1 MQLSII
7 KILERKKAVRQKMSK
22 VLFITEKT
30 SFISEGIINHLK
42 AQDFE
47 VLTVKPDVTAISNFL
62 KEGNSSE
69 EGEAIDPE
77 VAALLSQ
84 EGGEDASSG
93 EEKKDDI
100 PRIFIL
106 YLQGEDNL
114 MIDVLGY
121 IRDLVEDRGI
131 RFFVIGTQEELDE
144 VIGKKADYVAERYT
158 RPVDLAELIKR
169 LQKEGEAVDK
179 LKEFKSI
186 LIVDDDA
193 TALRS
198 MKSLLSTHYKILVA
212 NSGMN
217 AITILAKNKVD
228 LILLDFEMPIV
239 NGPKVLEMIRSDPNT
254 ANIPVMF
261 LTAKGDKR
269 SIMEV
274 LRFKP
279 EKYLLKTMLP
289 KDILDSI
296 DEFFKTRR

>member
-1 MQLSII
+1 
-7 KILERKKAVRQKMSK
+7 V
-22 VLFITEKT
+22 

-47 VLTVKPDVTAISNFL
+47 VLTVKPDVTAISNYL
-62 KEGNSSE
+62 KDDNGSE
-69 EGEAIDPE
+69 EEAIDPE

-84 EGGEDASSG
+84 ESQKAEGEEGGGEEAKEG
-93 EEKKDDI
+93 EKKDI

-121 IRDLVEDRGI
+121 IKDLVEDRGI
-131 RFFVIGTQEELDE
+131 RFFVIGTQEELDT
-144 VIGKKADYVAERYT
+144 VIGKKADYVAQLYT
-158 RPVDLAELIKR
+158 RPVDLGELIKR

-198 MKSLLSTHYKILVA
+198 MKNLLSTHYTILVA

-239 NGPKVLEMIRSDPNT
+239 NGPKVLEMIRADSNT
-254 ANIPVMF
+254 SNIPVMF

-289 KDILDSI
+289 KDVLESI
-296 DEFFKTRR
+296 DDFFKSRH

>member
-1 MQLSII
+1 
-7 KILERKKAVRQKMSK
+7 MSK

-62 KEGNSSE
+62 KEDNGNDE
-69 EGEAIDPE
+69 EAIDPE
-77 VAALLSQ
+77 VAALLTQ
-84 EGGEDASSG
+84 EGGEESESAEG
-93 EEKKDDI
+93 KKDDI

-121 IRDLVEDRGI
+121 IKDLVEDRGI

-144 VIGKKADYVAERYT
+144 VIGKKADYVAEKYT
-158 RPVDLAELIKR
+158 RPVDIAELLKR

>member
-1 MQLSII
+1 
-7 KILERKKAVRQKMSK
+7 
-22 VLFITEKT
+22 
-30 SFISEGIINHLK
+30 
-42 AQDFE
+42 
-47 VLTVKPDVTAISNFL
+47 
-62 KEGNSSE
+62 
-69 EGEAIDPE
+69 
-77 VAALLSQ
+77 
-84 EGGEDASSG
+84 
-93 EEKKDDI
+93 
-100 PRIFIL
+100 
-106 YLQGEDNL
+106 

-121 IRDLVEDRGI
+121 IKDLVEDRGI
-131 RFFVIGTQEELDE
+131 RFFVIGTQEELDT
-144 VIGKKADYVAERYT
+144 VIGKKADYVAQLYA
-158 RPVDLAELIKR
+158 RPVDLPELIKR

-198 MKSLLSTHYKILVA
+198 MKNLLSTHYKILVA

-228 LILLDFEMPIV
+228 LILLDFEMPVV
-239 NGPKVLEMIRSDPNT
+239 NGPKVLEMIRADSNT
-254 ANIPVMF
+254 SNIPVMF

-289 KDILDSI
+289 KDVLESI
-296 DEFFKTRR
+296 DDFFKSRH

>member
-1 MQLSII
+1 L
-7 KILERKKAVRQKMSK
+7 SK
-22 VLFITEKT
+22 VLFITEKV

-47 VLTVKPDVTAISNFL
+47 VLTVKPDVTAISNYL
-62 KEGNSSE
+62 KDDNGSE
-69 EGEAIDPE
+69 EEAIDPE

-84 EGGEDASSG
+84 ESQKAEGEEGGGEEAKEG
-93 EEKKDDI
+93 EKKDI

-121 IRDLVEDRGI
+121 IKDLVEDRGI
-131 RFFVIGTQEELDE
+131 RFFVIGTQEELDT
-144 VIGKKADYVAERYT
+144 VIGKKADYVAQLYT
-158 RPVDLAELIKR
+158 RPVDLGELIKR

-198 MKSLLSTHYKILVA
+198 MKNLLSTHYKILVA

-239 NGPKVLEMIRSDPNT
+239 NGPKVLEMIRADSNT
-254 ANIPVMF
+254 SNIPVMF

-289 KDILDSI
+289 KDVLESI
-296 DEFFKTRR
+296 DDFFKSRH

>member
-1 MQLSII
+1 
-7 KILERKKAVRQKMSK
+7 MSK

-42 AQDFE
+42 AQDFN

-62 KEGNSSE
+62 KEDNSSE
-69 EGEAIDPE
+69 EEAIDPE

-84 EGGEDASSG
+84 EGGEEGSEGGSEANAG
-93 EEKKDDI
+93 TGVAEKKDDI
-100 PRIFIL
+100 PRMFIL

-131 RFFVIGTQEELDE
+131 RFFVIGTQEELDT
-144 VIGKKADYVAERYT
+144 VIGKKADYVAEMYT
-158 RPVDLAELIKR
+158 RPVDLQELIKR

-198 MKSLLSTHYKILVA
+198 MKSLLSSHYKILVA

-217 AITILAKNKVD
+217 AITILAKNHVD

-239 NGPKVLEMIRSDPNT
+239 NGPKVLEMIRSDPNSS
-254 ANIPVMF
+254 NIPVMF

-289 KDILDSI
+289 KDIIDSI
-296 DEFFKTRR
+296 DEFFRMKR

>member
-1 MQLSII
+1 
-7 KILERKKAVRQKMSK
+7 MSK
-22 VLFITEKT
+22 ILFITEKM
-30 SFISEGIINHLK
+30 SFISQGIINHLK
-42 AQDFE
+42 TQDFE
-47 VLTVKPDVTAISNFL
+47 VLTVHPDVTAISTFL
-62 KEGNSSE
+62 KEDNSTSVDDDSSV
-69 EGEAIDPE
+69 DPE
-77 VAALLSQ
+77 VAALLSE
-84 EGGEDASSG
+84 EGGGDAGAEAEGASAPKS
-93 EEKKDDI
+93 DI

-131 RFFVIGTQEELDE
+131 RFFVIGTQEELDLI
-144 VIGKKADYVAERYT
+144 IGKKADYVAAMYT
-158 RPVDLAELIKR
+158 RPVDLQDLIAR

-198 MKSLLSTHYKILVA
+198 MKSLLSTRYKILVA

-296 DEFFKTRR
+296 DEFFRMRR

>member
-1 MQLSII
+1 
-7 KILERKKAVRQKMSK
+7 MSK
-22 VLFITEKT
+22 VLFITEKV

-62 KEGNSSE
+62 KEDNGNDE
-69 EGEAIDPE
+69 DAIDPE

-84 EGGEDASSG
+84 QQEGSEEGSQPAA

-131 RFFVIGTQEELDE
+131 RFFVIGTQEELDT
-144 VIGKKADYVAERYT
+144 VVGKKADYVAQMYT
-158 RPVDLAELIKR
+158 RPVDLADLIKR

-198 MKSLLSTHYKILVA
+198 MKSLLSTRYKILVA
-212 NSGMN
+212 SSGMN

-289 KDILDSI
+289 KDILESI
-296 DEFFKTRR
+296 DEFFKTRRRYSHP

>member
-1 MQLSII
+1 
-7 KILERKKAVRQKMSK
+7 MSK
-22 VLFITEKT
+22 VLFITEKV

-62 KEGNSSE
+62 KEDNGNDE
-69 EGEAIDPE
+69 EAIDPE

-84 EGGEDASSG
+84 ESGEEGGEAAAK

-131 RFFVIGTQEELDE
+131 RFFVIGTQEELDTI
-144 VIGKKADYVAERYT
+144 IGKKSDYVAQAYT

-296 DEFFKTRR
+296 DDFFKTRR

>member
-1 MQLSII
+1 
-7 KILERKKAVRQKMSK
+7 MSK
-22 VLFITEKT
+22 VLFITEKV

-62 KEGNSSE
+62 KEDNTDE
-69 EGEAIDPE
+69 EAIDPE
-77 VAALLSQ
+77 VAALLTQ
-84 EGGEDASSG
+84 EGGEAG
-93 EEKKDDI
+93 AGPEEEKKDI

-131 RFFVIGTQEELDE
+131 RFFVIGTQEEIDE
-144 VIGKKADYVAERYT
+144 VIGKKADYVAQTYT
-158 RPVDLAELIKR
+158 RPVDLPGLIKT

-198 MKSLLSTHYKILVA
+198 MKSLLATKYKILVA

-296 DEFFKTRR
+296 DEFFRPRR

>member
-1 MQLSII
+1 
-7 KILERKKAVRQKMSK
+7 MSK
-22 VLFITEKT
+22 VLFITEKV

-42 AQDFE
+42 AQSFE

-62 KEGNSSE
+62 KEGNDSDE
-69 EGEAIDPE
+69 EGIDPE
-77 VAALLSQ
+77 VAALLTQ
-84 EGGEDASSG
+84 EGGTEGEAAAQ
-93 EEKKDDI
+93 EEKEDI

-144 VIGKKADYVAERYT
+144 VIGKKADYVAQMYT
-158 RPVDLAELIKR
+158 RPVDLPSLIKT

-198 MKSLLSTHYKILVA
+198 MKSLLATRYKILVA

>member
-1 MQLSII
+1 
-7 KILERKKAVRQKMSK
+7 MSK
-22 VLFITEKT
+22 ILFITEKV

-62 KEGNSSE
+62 KEDTGNE
-69 EGEAIDPE
+69 EDAIDPE

-84 EGGEDASSG
+84 QESSEEGEASQ
-93 EEKKDDI
+93 EEAKKDDI

-131 RFFVIGTQEELDE
+131 RFFVIGTQEELDT
-144 VIGKKADYVAERYT
+144 VVGKKADYVAQMYT

-198 MKSLLSTHYKILVA
+198 MKSLLSTRYKILVA
-212 NSGMN
+212 SSGMN

-296 DEFFKTRR
+296 DDFFKSRR

>member
-1 MQLSII
+1 
-7 KILERKKAVRQKMSK
+7 MSK
-22 VLFITEKT
+22 ILFITEKV

-62 KEGNSSE
+62 KEDTGNDE
-69 EGEAIDPE
+69 EAIDPE

-84 EGGEDASSG
+84 EGGEG
-93 EEKKDDI
+93 EEGAASPEGEKKDI

-131 RFFVIGTQEELDE
+131 RFFVIGTQEEIDT
-144 VIGKKADYVAERYT
+144 VIGKKADYVAQVYT

-198 MKSLLSTHYKILVA
+198 MKNLLATHYKILVA

-289 KDILDSI
+289 KDIIDSI

>member
-1 MQLSII
+1 
-7 KILERKKAVRQKMSK
+7 MSK
-22 VLFITEKT
+22 VLFITEKV

-62 KEGNSSE
+62 KEDNGNE
-69 EGEAIDPE
+69 EGEIDPE

-84 EGGEDASSG
+84 QENG
-93 EEKKDDI
+93 EEASQSAADDKKDDI

-131 RFFVIGTQEELDE
+131 RFFVIGTQEEIDTI
-144 VIGKKADYVAERYT
+144 IGKKADYVAQIYT
-158 RPVDLAELIKR
+158 RPVDLGDLIKR

-198 MKSLLSTHYKILVA
+198 MKSLLSTRYKILVA
-212 NSGMN
+212 SSGMN

>member
-1 MQLSII
+1 
-7 KILERKKAVRQKMSK
+7 MSK
-22 VLFITEKT
+22 VLFITEKV

-62 KEGNSSE
+62 KEDNGNDE
-69 EGEAIDPE
+69 EAIDPE

-84 EGGEDASSG
+84 QEEGS
-93 EEKKDDI
+93 EEGSKPADDKKDDI

-114 MIDVLGY
+114 LIDVLGY

-131 RFFVIGTQEELDE
+131 RFFVIGTQEELDTI
-144 VIGKKADYVAERYT
+144 IGKKADYVAQIYT
-158 RPVDLAELIKR
+158 RPVDLGDLIKR

-198 MKSLLSTHYKILVA
+198 MKSLLSTRYKILVA
-212 NSGMN
+212 SSGMN

-254 ANIPVMF
+254 SNIPVMF

-296 DEFFKTRR
+296 DEFFKTRK

>member
-1 MQLSII
+1 
-7 KILERKKAVRQKMSK
+7 MSK
-22 VLFITEKT
+22 VLFITEKV
-30 SFISEGIINHLK
+30 SFISEGIINHLR

-62 KEGNSSE
+62 KEDNGNDE
-69 EGEAIDPE
+69 EAIDPE

-84 EGGEDASSG
+84 ESG
-93 EEKKDDI
+93 EEGGSSKEEEKKEDI

-121 IRDLVEDRGI
+121 IKDLVEDRGI
-131 RFFVIGTQEELDE
+131 RFFVIGTQEEIDTI
-144 VIGKKADYVAERYT
+144 IGKKSDYVAQAYT

-296 DEFFKTRR
+296 DEYFKMKR

>member
-1 MQLSII
+1 
-7 KILERKKAVRQKMSK
+7 MSK
-22 VLFITEKT
+22 VLFITEKV

-62 KEGNSSE
+62 KEDNGNDE
-69 EGEAIDPE
+69 EAIDPE

-84 EGGEDASSG
+84 ESG
-93 EEKKDDI
+93 EGEEGAAAPAEGEKKDI

-131 RFFVIGTQEELDE
+131 RFFVIGTQEEIDT
-144 VIGKKADYVAERYT
+144 VIGKKADYVAQLYT
-158 RPVDLAELIKR
+158 RPVDLSELIKR

-198 MKSLLSTHYKILVA
+198 MKNLLATHYKILVA

-289 KDILDSI
+289 KDIIDSI

>member
-1 MQLSII
+1 
-7 KILERKKAVRQKMSK
+7 MSK
-22 VLFITEKT
+22 VLFITEKV
-30 SFISEGIINHLK
+30 SFISEGIINHLR

-62 KEGNSSE
+62 KEDNRNDE
-69 EGEAIDPE
+69 EAIDPE

-84 EGGEDASSG
+84 ESG
-93 EEKKDDI
+93 EEGGSSKEEEKKEDI

-121 IRDLVEDRGI
+121 IKDLVEDRGI
-131 RFFVIGTQEELDE
+131 RFFVIGTQEEIDTI
-144 VIGKKADYVAERYT
+144 IGKKSDYVAQAYT

-296 DEFFKTRR
+296 DDFFKTRR

>member
-1 MQLSII
+1 
-7 KILERKKAVRQKMSK
+7 MSK
-22 VLFITEKT
+22 VLFITEKV

-62 KEGNSSE
+62 KEDNE
-69 EGEAIDPE
+69 NDEEAIDPE

-84 EGGEDASSG
+84 QGEEGGEAAPAAEDD
-93 EEKKDDI
+93 KKDDI

-121 IRDLVEDRGI
+121 IKDLVEDRGI
-131 RFFVIGTQEELDE
+131 RFFVIGTQEELDT
-144 VIGKKADYVAERYT
+144 VVGKKADYVAQMYT
-158 RPVDLAELIKR
+158 RPVDLADLIKR

-198 MKSLLSTHYKILVA
+198 MKSLLSTRYKILVA
-212 NSGMN
+212 SSGMN

-296 DEFFKTRR
+296 DEFFRSRR

>member
-1 MQLSII
+1 
-7 KILERKKAVRQKMSK
+7 MSK
-22 VLFITEKT
+22 VLFITEKV

-42 AQDFE
+42 AQSFE

-62 KEGNSSE
+62 KEGNDSDD
-69 EGEAIDPE
+69 EGIDPE
-77 VAALLSQ
+77 VAALLTQ
-84 EGGEDASSG
+84 EGGTEG
-93 EEKKDDI
+93 EAAAQGEKEDI

-144 VIGKKADYVAERYT
+144 VIGKKADYVAQMYT
-158 RPVDLAELIKR
+158 RPVDLPSLIKT

-198 MKSLLSTHYKILVA
+198 MKSLLATRYKILVA

>member
-1 MQLSII
+1 
-7 KILERKKAVRQKMSK
+7 MSK

-62 KEGNSSE
+62 KEDNSGE
-69 EGEAIDPE
+69 DGEAIDPE
-77 VAALLSQ
+77 VAALLTQDSGK
-84 EGGEDASSG
+84 EGSAASG
-93 EEKKDDI
+93 EEKKEDI

-121 IRDLVEDRGI
+121 IKDLVEDRGI

-144 VIGKKADYVAERYT
+144 VIGKKADYVAEKYT
-158 RPVDLAELIKR
+158 RPVDIGELLKR

>member
-1 MQLSII
+1 
-7 KILERKKAVRQKMSK
+7 MSK
-22 VLFITEKT
+22 VLFITEKV

-62 KEGNSSE
+62 KEGNDNDE
-69 EGEAIDPE
+69 ETIDPE
-77 VAALLSQ
+77 VAALLTQ
-84 EGGEDASSG
+84 ESESAEGEAASGG

-131 RFFVIGTQEELDE
+131 RFFVIGTQEELDTI
-144 VIGKKADYVAERYT
+144 IGKKADYVAQTYT

-212 NSGMN
+212 SSGMN

>member
-1 MQLSII
+1 
-7 KILERKKAVRQKMSK
+7 MSK
-22 VLFITEKT
+22 VLFITEKV
-30 SFISEGIINHLK
+30 SFISEGIINHLR

-62 KEGNSSE
+62 KEDNGNDE
-69 EGEAIDPE
+69 EAIDPE

-84 EGGEDASSG
+84 ESG
-93 EEKKDDI
+93 EEGGSSKEEEKKEDI

-121 IRDLVEDRGI
+121 IKDLVEDRGI
-131 RFFVIGTQEELDE
+131 RFFVIGTQEELDTI
-144 VIGKKADYVAERYT
+144 IGKKSDYVAQAYT

-296 DEFFKTRR
+296 DDFFKTRR

>member
-1 MQLSII
+1 
-7 KILERKKAVRQKMSK
+7 MSK
-22 VLFITEKT
+22 ILFITEKV

-62 KEGNSSE
+62 KEDNGNDE
-69 EGEAIDPE
+69 DAIDPE

-84 EGGEDASSG
+84 QQEENAEGSQPAA

-131 RFFVIGTQEELDE
+131 RFFVIGTQEELDT
-144 VIGKKADYVAERYT
+144 VVGKKADYVAQMYT
-158 RPVDLAELIKR
+158 RPVDLADLIKR

-212 NSGMN
+212 SSGMN

>member
-1 MQLSII
+1 
-7 KILERKKAVRQKMSK
+7 MSK
-22 VLFITEKT
+22 VLFITEKV

-62 KEGNSSE
+62 KEDNGNE
-69 EGEAIDPE
+69 DEAIDPE

-84 EGGEDASSG
+84 QSEEG
-93 EEKKDDI
+93 EESAAAEE
-100 PRIFIL
+100 IFIL

-131 RFFVIGTQEELDE
+131 RFFVIGTQEELDT
-144 VIGKKADYVAERYT
+144 VVGKKADYVAAMYT
-158 RPVDLAELIKR
+158 RPVDLADLIKR

-179 LKEFKSI
+179 LRDFKSI

-198 MKSLLSTHYKILVA
+198 MKSLLSTRYKILVA
-212 NSGMN
+212 SSGMN

-296 DEFFKTRR
+296 DDFFKTRR

>member
-1 MQLSII
+1 
-7 KILERKKAVRQKMSK
+7 MSK
-22 VLFITEKT
+22 VLFITEKV

-42 AQDFE
+42 AQNFE

-62 KEGNSSE
+62 KEDKGNE
-69 EGEAIDPE
+69 EEAIDPE
-77 VAALLSQ
+77 VAALLTQESEDG
-84 EGGEDASSG
+84 EGGGGAAAG
-93 EEKKDDI
+93 EGEKKDI

-121 IRDLVEDRGI
+121 IKDLVEDRGI
-131 RFFVIGTQEELDE
+131 RFFVIGTQEEIDTI
-144 VIGKKADYVAERYT
+144 IGKKADYVAQIYT
-158 RPVDLAELIKR
+158 RPVDLSELIKR

-198 MKSLLSTHYKILVA
+198 MKNLLATHYKILVA

-289 KDILDSI
+289 KDIIDSI

>member
-1 MQLSII
+1 
-7 KILERKKAVRQKMSK
+7 MSK
-22 VLFITEKT
+22 VLFITEKV

-62 KEGNSSE
+62 KEDNGSDE
-69 EGEAIDPE
+69 EAIDPE

-84 EGGEDASSG
+84 EGGESEEGAASPEG
-93 EEKKDDI
+93 EKKDI

-131 RFFVIGTQEELDE
+131 RFFVIGTQEEIDT
-144 VIGKKADYVAERYT
+144 VIGKKADYVAQIYT

-198 MKSLLSTHYKILVA
+198 MKNLLATHYKILVA

-289 KDILDSI
+289 KDIIDSI

>member
-1 MQLSII
+1 
-7 KILERKKAVRQKMSK
+7 MSK
-22 VLFITEKT
+22 VLFITEKV

-62 KEGNSSE
+62 KEDNGNDE
-69 EGEAIDPE
+69 EAIDPE
-77 VAALLSQ
+77 VAALLTQ
-84 EGGEDASSG
+84 ESGEGEGAAAAPE
-93 EEKKDDI
+93 EEKKDI

-121 IRDLVEDRGI
+121 IKDLVEDRGI
-131 RFFVIGTQEELDE
+131 RFFVIGTQEEIDT
-144 VIGKKADYVAERYT
+144 VIGKKADYVAQLYT
-158 RPVDLAELIKR
+158 RPVDLGELIKR
-169 LQKEGEAVDK
+169 IQKEGEAVDK

-198 MKSLLSTHYKILVA
+198 MKNLLATHYKVLVA
-212 NSGMN
+212 NSGVN

-289 KDILDSI
+289 KDIIDSI
-296 DEFFKTRR
+296 DEFFKTKR

>member
-1 MQLSII
+1 
-7 KILERKKAVRQKMSK
+7 MSK

-62 KEGNSSE
+62 KEDNGNDE
-69 EGEAIDPE
+69 EAIDPE

-84 EGGEDASSG
+84 EAGEESSASSG
-93 EEKKDDI
+93 EAKKDDI

-121 IRDLVEDRGI
+121 IKDLVEDRGI

-144 VIGKKADYVAERYT
+144 VIGKKADYVAEKYT
-158 RPVDLAELIKR
+158 RPVDIAELLKR

-179 LKEFKSI
+179 LTEFKSI

>member
-1 MQLSII
+1 
-7 KILERKKAVRQKMSK
+7 MSK
-22 VLFITEKT
+22 ILFITEKV

-62 KEGNSSE
+62 KEGNE
-69 EGEAIDPE
+69 NDEEAIDPE

-84 EGGEDASSG
+84 EGGEGASG
-93 EEKKDDI
+93 AAEEKPKDDI

-144 VIGKKADYVAERYT
+144 VIGKKADYVAQMYT
-158 RPVDLAELIKR
+158 RPVDLAELLKR
-169 LQKEGEAVDK
+169 LQKEGETVDK

-198 MKSLLSTHYKILVA
+198 MKSLLSTRYKILVA

-239 NGPKVLEMIRSDPNT
+239 NGPKVLEMIRADSNT

>member
-1 MQLSII
+1 
-7 KILERKKAVRQKMSK
+7 MSK
-22 VLFITEKT
+22 VLFITEKV

-62 KEGNSSE
+62 KEDNGNDE
-69 EGEAIDPE
+69 EGIDPE

-84 EGGEDASSG
+84 QQEESSG
-93 EEKKDDI
+93 EGDQSAAAPEKKDDI

-131 RFFVIGTQEELDE
+131 RFFVIGTQEELDT
-144 VIGKKADYVAERYT
+144 VVGKKADYVAQMYT
-158 RPVDLAELIKR
+158 RPVDLADLIKR

-212 NSGMN
+212 SSGMN

-254 ANIPVMF
+254 SNIPVMF

>member
-1 MQLSII
+1 
-7 KILERKKAVRQKMSK
+7 MSK
-22 VLFITEKT
+22 VLFITEKM
-30 SFISEGIINHLK
+30 SFISQGIINHLK

-47 VLTVKPDVTAISNFL
+47 VLTVNPDVTAISQFL
-62 KEGNSSE
+62 KEDNNPSA
-69 EGEAIDPE
+69 GEDASVDPE
-77 VAALLSQ
+77 VAALLNE
-84 EGGEDASSG
+84 EGGDSADADSGAPKSS
-93 EEKKDDI
+93 DI

-131 RFFVIGTQEELDE
+131 RFFAIGTQEELDLI
-144 VIGKKADYVAERYT
+144 IGKKADYVAHMYT
-158 RPVDLAELIKR
+158 RPVDLQDLIAR

-198 MKSLLSTHYKILVA
+198 MKSLLSTRYKILVA

-296 DEFFKTRR
+296 DEFFRMRR

>member
-1 MQLSII
+1 
-7 KILERKKAVRQKMSK
+7 MSK
-22 VLFITEKT
+22 VLFITEKV

-47 VLTVKPDVTAISNFL
+47 VLPVKPDVTAISNFL
-62 KEGNSSE
+62 KEDNGNE
-69 EGEAIDPE
+69 EDSIDPE

-84 EGGEDASSG
+84 EGGEEGSEGEEAAAAAG
-93 EEKKDDI
+93 GEEEKKDI

-131 RFFVIGTQEELDE
+131 RFFVIGTQEELDT
-144 VIGKKADYVAERYT
+144 VIGKKADYVAQMYT

-289 KDILDSI
+289 KDIIDSI
-296 DEFFKTRR
+296 DEFFKMRR

>member
-1 MQLSII
+1 
-7 KILERKKAVRQKMSK
+7 MSK
-22 VLFITEKT
+22 ILFITEKT

-62 KEGNSSE
+62 KEDKGDDD
-69 EGEAIDPE
+69 GIIDPE

-84 EGGEDASSG
+84 EGGEGESG
-93 EEKKDDI
+93 GDKLKDDI

-121 IRDLVEDRGI
+121 IKDLVEDRGI
-131 RFFVIGTQEELDE
+131 RFFAIGTQEELDE
-144 VIGKKADYVAERYT
+144 VIGKKADYVAQTYT
-158 RPVDLAELIKR
+158 RPVDLPALIKTI
-169 LQKEGEAVDK
+169 QKEGEAVDK

-193 TALRS
+193 T
-198 MKSLLSTHYKILVA
+198 LSTKYKILVA

-296 DEFFKTRR
+296 DEFFHCP

>member
-1 MQLSII
+1 
-7 KILERKKAVRQKMSK
+7 MSK
-22 VLFITEKT
+22 ILFITEKV

-62 KEGNSSE
+62 KEDNGSDE
-69 EGEAIDPE
+69 EGIDPE

-84 EGGEDASSG
+84 ESEKAEGESAASAP
-93 EEKKDDI
+93 EKKDDI

-106 YLQGEDNL
+106 YLQCEDNL

-131 RFFVIGTQEELDE
+131 RFFVIGTQEELDTI
-144 VIGKKADYVAERYT
+144 IGKKADYVAQMYT

-198 MKSLLSTHYKILVA
+198 MKSLLSTRYKILVA
-212 NSGMN
+212 SSGMN

-254 ANIPVMF
+254 SNIPVMF

-296 DEFFKTRR
+296 DDFFKTRR

>member
-1 MQLSII
+1 
-7 KILERKKAVRQKMSK
+7 MSK
-22 VLFITEKT
+22 ILFITEKV

-62 KEGNSSE
+62 KEDKGDDD
-69 EGEAIDPE
+69 GIIDPE

-84 EGGEDASSG
+84 QEDKEGGENAAASG
-93 EEKKDDI
+93 ETLKEDI

-121 IRDLVEDRGI
+121 IKDLVEDRGI
-131 RFFVIGTQEELDE
+131 RFFAIGTQEELDE
-144 VIGKKADYVAERYT
+144 VIGKKADYVAQTYT
-158 RPVDLAELIKR
+158 RPVDLPSLIKTI
-169 LQKEGEAVDK
+169 QKEGEAVDK

-198 MKSLLSTHYKILVA
+198 MKSLLSTKYKILVA